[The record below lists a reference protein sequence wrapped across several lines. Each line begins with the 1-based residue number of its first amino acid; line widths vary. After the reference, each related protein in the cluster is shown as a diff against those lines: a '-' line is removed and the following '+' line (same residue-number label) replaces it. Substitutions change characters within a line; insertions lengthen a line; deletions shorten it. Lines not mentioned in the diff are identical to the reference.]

1 METFLLLTALIFF
14 VDSQLQPPPIVVAP
28 IEKDVK
34 TQEVKEVPKD
44 AVNVSEV
51 MALKEILE
59 KVADLQKKEGEE

>member
-28 IEKDVK
+28 IEEGV
-34 TQEVKEVPKD
+34 QEVREVPKE
-44 AVNVSEV
+44 AVNVTEV